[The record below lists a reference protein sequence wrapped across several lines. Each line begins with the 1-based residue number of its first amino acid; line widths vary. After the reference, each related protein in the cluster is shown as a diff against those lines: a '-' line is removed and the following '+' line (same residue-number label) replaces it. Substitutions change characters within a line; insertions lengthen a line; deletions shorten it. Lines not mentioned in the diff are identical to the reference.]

1 MGVCPTLITG
11 NSFSRADEDL
21 LFLIPR
27 VPITSAEVE
36 AIELH
41 MLTLLALFAVSFLA
55 ATILPLSSEVLFGA
69 LIAEGYSLGS
79 LLFWATLGNTLG
91 ACVNWWLGTL
101 LRSNY
106 SRFEDYR
113 WIRIT
118 GKEIERAGLWFNRYG
133 KWSLL
138 VAWAPVL
145 GDGLTVFAGI
155 ARVPLWQLAA
165 LAGIGKFTRY
175 FFIAQIATTLIN

>member
-1 MGVCPTLITG
+1 MLP
-11 NSFSRADEDL
+11 L
-21 LFLIPR
+21 LSL
-27 VPITSAEVE
+27 S
-36 AIELH
+36 
-41 MLTLLALFAVSFLA
+41 AVSFLA
-55 ATILPLSSEVLFGA
+55 ATILPLSSEVYFGA
-69 LIAEGYSLGS
+69 LIAEGYGLGS

-113 WIRIT
+113 WIRIK
-118 GKEIERAGLWFNRYG
+118 GEEIERAGVWFNRYG

-138 VAWAPVL
+138 VAWAPVI
-145 GDGLTVFAGI
+145 GDALTVFAGV

-165 LAGIGKFTRY
+165 LAGIGKFARY
-175 FFIAQIATTLIN
+175 FFIAKIATTLIN

>member
-1 MGVCPTLITG
+1 VGVCPTLIIG
-11 NSFSRADEDL
+11 NSFYGADEDL

-27 VPITSAEVE
+27 VRIKSAEVE
-36 AIELH
+36 AIGLH
-41 MLTLLALFAVSFLA
+41 MLTLLSLFAVSFLA

-69 LIAEGYSLGS
+69 LIAEGYGLGS

-91 ACVNWWLGTL
+91 AYVNWWLGTL

-118 GKEIERAGLWFNRYG
+118 GEEIERAGVWFNRYG

-155 ARVPLWQLAA
+155 SRVPLWQLAA